1 MKPINTA
8 SWRDKLRKQLPT
20 RDELAA
26 NRWLG
31 RLALRITDRKLWH
44 VQHEAVARG
53 VAIGLFWAFLLP
65 VAQIIVAA
73 VHCIWWRAH
82 IPSATAATLVTNP
95 FTIGFWL
102 WAAYGVGSTLLGHS
116 GSAPA
121 IGDVGLGQ
129 WLMTVG
135 QPAIIG
141 MGLFSLGGAALGYSL
156 VWLVWRGNVA
166 LKKRRRRVRPGL

>member
-1 MKPINTA
+1 MKTRNTTGW
-8 SWRDKLRKQLPT
+8 SDKLRDQLPT
-20 RDELAA
+20 REELAA

-31 RLALRITDRKLWH
+31 RLTLRITDRKLWR

-65 VAQIIVAA
+65 VAQIMVAA

-82 IPSATAATLVTNP
+82 IPSAAAATLVTNP

-102 WAAYGVGSTLLGHS
+102 WAAYSVGGTLLGQS

-121 IGDVGLGQ
+121 IGDVGLGS

-135 QPAIIG
+135 QPAIFG
-141 MGLFSLGGAALGYSL
+141 MGIFALAGAALGYGL
-156 VWLVWRGNVA
+156 VWLIWRANIA
-166 LKKRRRRVRPGL
+166 LKKRKRRVRPGL